1 MGGTMK
7 DLKGKIVL
15 VTGSASGIGRATALE
30 FARRGCVLALVDINE
45 QGLQVCKE
53 AVQAMG
59 ARAEIF
65 ICDVSNKEAMA
76 KLASDVKSSLGG
88 VDVLVNCA
96 GVGVV
101 GDSREIKLEDWEWII
116 RINLWGVIYGVHFF
130 LPTLLERKGHI
141 VNISSIGGIV
151 GMAHF
156 TPYCTTK
163 FAVFGMSECLRA
175 DLANFGV
182 GVTVVCPGIIN
193 TNITRASRI
202 YSVTEKEKTF
212 SQKAIDFYSA
222 RGWPPEKVAR
232 AIVRAVRKNKFLC
245 IVGPESWFLYFLKR
259 IAPSLVWRLGALG
272 TKQLR

>member
-1 MGGTMK
+1 MK
-7 DLKGKIVL
+7 NLKGKIVL

-101 GDSREIKLEDWEWII
+101 GDSREIKLEDWEWIVG
-116 RINLWGVIYGVHFF
+116 INLWGVIYGVHFF
-130 LPTLLERKGHI
+130 LPMLLERKGHI
-141 VNISSIGGIV
+141 VTS
-151 GMAHF
+151 
-156 TPYCTTK
+156 
-163 FAVFGMSECLRA
+163 
-175 DLANFGV
+175 
-182 GVTVVCPGIIN
+182 
-193 TNITRASRI
+193 RAS
-202 YSVTEKEKTF
+202 E
-212 SQKAIDFYSA
+212 A
-222 RGWPPEKVAR
+222 
-232 AIVRAVRKNKFLC
+232 
-245 IVGPESWFLYFLKR
+245 
-259 IAPSLVWRLGALG
+259 
-272 TKQLR
+272 